1 MIDETKIRSA
11 WERYHGPIAELCGC
25 IPATPPAYGRGY
37 RDGYAAAM
45 REFAAPRIPNAGRKP
60 GYRKPGPRLIGYGV
74 KLTEAEHEAAV
85 KLGSGNFSK
94 GVRVAIRVAS
104 ET

>member
-1 MIDETKIRSA
+1 MSEDVKIRAA
-11 WERYHGPIAELCGC
+11 WEAYHGPITELDGY
-25 IPATPPAYGRGY
+25 IPATPPTYERGY